1 MHLQISKVLFSILL
15 FTTGLSILILL
26 RPDIS
31 YTENKD
37 LKAIE
42 LNQTNVVQLEDKQIT
57 DVTTQFTDLNNIW
70 VRSTELEPYFAKK
83 ELPLKAVKKKIK
95 PIVPQ
100 APVYIP
106 PPAQPSLPT
115 PQFNYVGRM
124 IDGNKETLFLI
135 GPSGPFIAKLGDVI
149 DGQWRIEHI
158 SANSI
163 DMVYLNTNTNF
174 RLNIK

>member
-1 MHLQISKVLFSILL
+1 MLV
-15 FTTGLSILILL
+15 FTAGLSILILL

-31 YTENKD
+31 YTENKN
-37 LKAIE
+37 LKEIE

-57 DVTTQFTDLNNIW
+57 DVTIQLTDLNTIW
-70 VRSTELEPYFAKK
+70 VRNIELEPFFAKN
-83 ELPLKAVKKKIK
+83 ELPIKVVKKQIQ
-95 PIVPQ
+95 PIIPQ

-106 PPAQPSLPT
+106 PPVQPSLPT
-115 PQFNYVGRM
+115 PQFSYVGRM

-149 DGQWRIEHI
+149 DGQWRVEHI

-163 DMVYLNTNTNF
+163 DMIYLNTNTNF

>member
-1 MHLQISKVLFSILL
+1 MLV
-15 FTTGLSILILL
+15 FTAGLSILILL

-31 YTENKD
+31 YTENKN
-37 LKAIE
+37 LKEIE

-57 DVTTQFTDLNNIW
+57 DVTIQLTDLNNIW
-70 VRSTELEPYFAKK
+70 VRNIELEPFFAKN
-83 ELPLKAVKKKIK
+83 ELPIKVVKKQIQ
-95 PIVPQ
+95 PIIPQ

-106 PPAQPSLPT
+106 PPVQPSLPT
-115 PQFNYVGRM
+115 PQFSYVGRM

-149 DGQWRIEHI
+149 DGQWRVEHI
-158 SANSI
+158 SANSMI
-163 DMVYLNTNTNF
+163 YLNTNTNF

>member
-1 MHLQISKVLFSILL
+1 MRLQLSKVLFSILIL
-15 FTTGLSILILL
+15 TLSLSILVLL

-31 YTENKD
+31 IAENND
-37 LKAIE
+37 LEKIE
-42 LNQTNVVQLEDKQIT
+42 LNRVSVVEHDAKQAIEET
-57 DVTTQFTDLNNIW
+57 SQFTDLNNIW
-70 VRSTELEPYFAKK
+70 VRNTELKPFFAKK
-83 ELPLKAVKKKIK
+83 ELPAKEVKKQISRVI
-95 PIVPQ
+95 PP

-106 PPAQPSLPT
+106 PPVQPSLPT
-115 PQFNYVGRM
+115 PQFSYVGRM

-163 DMVYLNTNTNF
+163 DMIYLNTNTNF

>member
-1 MHLQISKVLFSILL
+1 MRLQISKLLFSILI
-15 FTTGLSILILL
+15 FTLGLSILVLL

-31 YTENKD
+31 LAEKNDIEQID
-37 LKAIE
+37 LNDARVGHGAK
-42 LNQTNVVQLEDKQIT
+42 QTIDEHSQL
-57 DVTTQFTDLNNIW
+57 TDLNNTW
-70 VRSTELEPYFAKK
+70 VRDTELKPFFAKK
-83 ELPLKAVKKKIK
+83 ELPPKEVKKHIK
-95 PIVPQ
+95 PIIPPV
-100 APVYIP
+100 PVYIP
-106 PPAQPSLPT
+106 PAVQPSLPT

-124 IDGNKETLFLI
+124 IDGNQETLFLM
-135 GPSGPFIAKLGDVI
+135 GPSGPFIAKRGDVV